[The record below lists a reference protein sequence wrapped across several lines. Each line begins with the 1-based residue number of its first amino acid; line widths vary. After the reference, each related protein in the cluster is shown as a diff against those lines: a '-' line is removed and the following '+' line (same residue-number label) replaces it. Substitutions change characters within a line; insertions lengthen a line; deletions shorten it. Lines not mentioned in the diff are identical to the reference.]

1 MSDEEQQDN
10 NPQCTGASPGH
21 QLSSAREAKG
31 MSLDAVGESIGIPR
45 GVLEALEANDWDKLD
60 APVYVRGYLRKYA
73 RLLGLDPEVL
83 VEAYE
88 AAALPRDPEIHSY
101 VSEHLPVEHNVRWLI
116 PVTALIIV
124 AVLVLVGLWSWH
136 RFHASSQRAQAP
148 ASAVSAMMALT
159 DATPAKVSA
168 STAGGSVPPQ
178 ATVEQGAAAAAPS
191 AAKLK
196 LHMEVQQPSWVEV
209 YGPDNKRLYYNLAA
223 AGTALDFHADKG
235 ALRVFLGNAA
245 GVKLEVNGKDFQI
258 PASDISGH
266 TARFKVD
273 VGTTSPAAGTGP

>member
-1 MSDEEQQDN
+1 MSDEEQQDKN
-10 NPQCTGASPGH
+10 SHAAGASPGH

-31 MSLDAVGESIGIPR
+31 LSLDAVGESTGIPL

-73 RLLGLDPEVL
+73 GLLGLDQRAL

-116 PVTALIIV
+116 PVTALIVV

-136 RFHASSQRAQAP
+136 RFHASSHRAQAP

-159 DATPAKVSA
+159 DATPAKASA
-168 STAGGSVPPQ
+168 SAAGGSVPPQ
-178 ATVEQGAAAAAPS
+178 ATVKQGGAAATP
-191 AAKLK
+191 AAKLR
-196 LHMEVQQPSWVEV
+196 LHMQIQQPSWVEV
-209 YGPDNKRLYYNLAA
+209 YGPGNKRLYYNLAA

-258 PASDISGH
+258 PASDITGH
-266 TARFKVD
+266 TARFEVNAD
-273 VGTTSPAAGTGP
+273 TASPAAGTGP